1 MFSHKLKYGLQALVY
16 LSTLKRNEIVS
27 AATFS
32 SELKIPKEF
41 VSKILQS
48 LTKTGLVDSKKG
60 KGGGFFLSVEPDQ
73 IKLSYIID
81 ALGGH
86 LNSECLF
93 GLNKLCKND
102 DCEVCKEWK
111 DYNNKFN
118 NLINRYTLGDFS
130 HDHQ

>member
-16 LSTLKRNEIVS
+16 LASLRNNEIVS
-27 AATFS
+27 AAKFS

-60 KGGGFFLSVEPDQ
+60 KGGGFFLTVEPEK
-73 IKLSYIID
+73 IKLSLIID

-86 LNSECLF
+86 LNNDCLF

-102 DCEVCKEWK
+102 NCEVCKEWK

-118 NLINRYTLGDFS
+118 DTINRYTLGDFN